1 MKKMMMHTQR
11 FLSLGCGLGS
21 LLSLCSVLEGANP
34 FIALA
39 LALGLAFAAASLS
52 RMALRNEKAILRA
65 QRRAQRAGYR
75 RAQRAGYRRAQRRL
89 AASALAARSSAPA
102 ASRRPAADLQVA

>member
-65 QRRAQRAGYR
+65 RRRAQRAGC
-75 RAQRAGYRRAQRRL
+75 RRAQRRL
-89 AASALAARSSAPA
+89 AASALAARRSAPA
-102 ASRRPAADLQVA
+102 AARRPAADLQVA

>member
-39 LALGLAFAAASLS
+39 LAMGLAFAAASLS

-75 RAQRAGYRRAQRRL
+75 RAQRRL
-89 AASALAARSSAPA
+89 AASALAAPSSAPA
-102 ASRRPAADLQVA
+102 AAPRRPAADLQVA

>member
-34 FIALA
+34 FAALA
-39 LALGLAFAAASLS
+39 WALGLAFAAASLA

-65 QRRAQRAGYR
+65 QR

-102 ASRRPAADLQVA
+102 AARRPAADLQVA